1 MSPISSIAGD
11 RAPRHA
17 EAGFTLL
24 EVLVALAI
32 LAISLGVILQ
42 VLGMT
47 ADRTGQ
53 AESLVRARLLAQ
65 SILARVGSETPVKAG
80 DVNGED
86 GGLRWRLQQKAYGD
100 ASDSA
105 SWSAPVM
112 EVTVEIS
119 WGERP
124 FARSITISTLRLPGS
139 AALR

>member
-1 MSPISSIAGD
+1 M
-11 RAPRHA
+11 
-17 EAGFTLL
+17 
-24 EVLVALAI
+24 ALAI
-32 LAISLGVILQ
+32 LAISLGVLFQI
-42 VLGMT
+42 LGMT

-80 DVNGED
+80 KVNGED
-86 GGLRWRLQQKAYGD
+86 DGLGWRLQQRAYGD
-100 ASDSA
+100 LSDQA
-105 SWSAPVM
+105 RWSAPVM
-112 EVTVEIS
+112 EVSVEIS